1 VVWGTFGGPDG
12 ASSQVRRRENNIALM
27 RDSQY
32 DQADAKREAMLDG
45 KDDARNDRLRVKKKK
60 PETS

>member
-1 VVWGTFGGPDG
+1 
-12 ASSQVRRRENNIALM
+12 VRRRENNIALM

>member
-1 VVWGTFGGPDG
+1 MGPDG